1 MSGKYIK
8 TVGFS
13 GVTQLLPMTAPVS
26 ISLKDTEIRIP
37 ILVSEHTPV
46 NLLGRDAICKLKM
59 QIWCTPDGIYVD
71 DKAIRQMNVSTLQQ
85 TQEPCANIYWLG
97 ELKEDVEKTI
107 SKWGRYMREQLC
119 EPSLPKTEFHC
130 TMKYDEN
137 KDSELE
143 KRWLE
148 NTKGLKI
155 TMMSQYIV
163 VRPEGAALQVDR
175 EKFIDEWFEVPNSV
189 PHVTLC
195 ESKNCVSKDL
205 GPMMQK
211 AEKCKWEAT
220 ENHLIFQSADKVYLK
235 ILCAT
240 PMLGVP
246 RMVINT
252 NIDPKV
258 NEHQTKQTELLKEME
273 KQVPM
278 ELWSQHDTDV
288 RLVKSANP
296 VRIALRSGAKVPKN
310 MQYPLKP
317 EAEKGIKKTIEGLVK
332 AGVLIESASY
342 CNTPIL
348 PVAKA
353 DKSKWRL
360 VHDLRAVNEV
370 VEDWPAEVPN
380 PHTLLT
386 NVPSA
391 ANYFTV
397 IDLCSAF
404 FSVPLAEE
412 SQPLFAF
419 TYQGKQNTLKMKYC
433 LQKQNRTIRERL
445 ILVLVLIYLMQRL
458 PKIRG
463 NPQGPL
469 NQDPQLMSS
478 PDINLR
484 NSSHLIQTPLLIYSI
499 NVTDQTPGI
508 YANIHV
514 RKRSAGWT
522 YDDENDTLIYDM
534 ESYLQ
539 KEGLLDA
546 AHHNDWF
553 KWAEYTAKEAGMFS
567 CVLCSPS
574 PLKKLVVVPNP
585 YDYMHCGRFYSQYC
599 NNMTRKVYPY
609 CPAECLTMLGNK
621 NFHRFYRQ
629 QGWGDECKRMDI
641 RIEATKR
648 ETPVAYV
655 IDRTLEFECFN
666 KSEGKH
672 DMGKFKGNCVIIW
685 HLDQNMYYDSR
696 VLKSFS
702 LIYATATISTNM
714 SIIQIKDNC
723 PKATISFPLIR
734 TMEDQLE
741 AVADYYW
748 VCGGKRLRATL
759 PKDWKGMCTR
769 VRMVQEIT
777 LIEGDLDEVKQP
789 QPKRRRAKRAYEKD
803 PNVSLDIIGQ
813 PRGIPEEYK
822 ARNEIKSGFESI
834 WIWIT
839 PNKNLE
845 WINYIY
851 YNQQRFINY
860 TDDALDALGKQ
871 LGPTSKMTWQNRQAL
886 NWLLAEKG
894 GVCVMFGSD
903 CCTYIPNNT
912 APDGSF
918 TKAMGKLRNLREEVT
933 KNAGADMHTWDWFN
947 SLFGSWGQWLTKVG
961 IIIGIVVVMFLLLF
975 CCIVP
980 FIRSMLASA
989 AAKQMINVSVR
1000 PTGIDVG

>member
-1 MSGKYIK
+1 MISRDADQEPMLQVNIEGKPITLMLDTGASFLCLNPRYASHLPMSGKYIK

-97 ELKEDVEKTI
+97 ELKEDVETTI
-107 SKWGRYMREQLC
+107 SKWGRYIREQLC

-148 NTKGLKI
+148 NTKGQKI
-155 TMMSQYIV
+155 TMMSQYILV
-163 VRPEGAALQVDR
+163 GPEGAALQVDR
-175 EKFIDEWFEVPNSV
+175 EKFIDEGFEVPNSV

-195 ESKNCVSKDL
+195 VSKNCVSKDL

-296 VRIALRSGAKVPKN
+296 VRIALRSGAKVPKK

-342 CNTPIL
+342 FNTPIL

-702 LIYATATISTNM
+702 LI
-714 SIIQIKDNC
+714 
-723 PKATISFPLIR
+723 
-734 TMEDQLE
+734 
-741 AVADYYW
+741 
-748 VCGGKRLRATL
+748 
-759 PKDWKGMCTR
+759 
-769 VRMVQEIT
+769 
-777 LIEGDLDEVKQP
+777 
-789 QPKRRRAKRAYEKD
+789 
-803 PNVSLDIIGQ
+803 
-813 PRGIPEEYK
+813 
-822 ARNEIKSGFESI
+822 
-834 WIWIT
+834 
-839 PNKNLE
+839 
-845 WINYIY
+845 
-851 YNQQRFINY
+851 
-860 TDDALDALGKQ
+860 
-871 LGPTSKMTWQNRQAL
+871 
-886 NWLLAEKG
+886 
-894 GVCVMFGSD
+894 
-903 CCTYIPNNT
+903 
-912 APDGSF
+912 
-918 TKAMGKLRNLREEVT
+918 
-933 KNAGADMHTWDWFN
+933 
-947 SLFGSWGQWLTKVG
+947 
-961 IIIGIVVVMFLLLF
+961 
-975 CCIVP
+975 
-980 FIRSMLASA
+980 
-989 AAKQMINVSVR
+989 
-1000 PTGIDVG
+1000 

>member
-1 MSGKYIK
+1 
-8 TVGFS
+8 
-13 GVTQLLPMTAPVS
+13 
-26 ISLKDTEIRIP
+26 
-37 ILVSEHTPV
+37 
-46 NLLGRDAICKLKM
+46 
-59 QIWCTPDGIYVD
+59 
-71 DKAIRQMNVSTLQQ
+71 
-85 TQEPCANIYWLG
+85 
-97 ELKEDVEKTI
+97 
-107 SKWGRYMREQLC
+107 
-119 EPSLPKTEFHC
+119 
-130 TMKYDEN
+130 
-137 KDSELE
+137 
-143 KRWLE
+143 
-148 NTKGLKI
+148 
-155 TMMSQYIV
+155 
-163 VRPEGAALQVDR
+163 
-175 EKFIDEWFEVPNSV
+175 
-189 PHVTLC
+189 
-195 ESKNCVSKDL
+195 
-205 GPMMQK
+205 
-211 AEKCKWEAT
+211 
-220 ENHLIFQSADKVYLK
+220 
-235 ILCAT
+235 
-240 PMLGVP
+240 
-246 RMVINT
+246 
-252 NIDPKV
+252 
-258 NEHQTKQTELLKEME
+258 
-273 KQVPM
+273 M

-288 RLVKSANP
+288 GLVKSANP
-296 VRIALRSGAKVPKN
+296 VRIALRSGAKIPKK

-360 VHDLRAVNEV
+360 VHDLRAGNEV

-433 LQKQNRTIRERL
+433 LQKQNRTIRETL

-458 PKIRG
+458 PKTRG

-469 NQDPQLMSS
+469 NQDPQLVSS

-553 KWAEYTAKEAGMFS
+553 KWAEYTAKEAGIFS

-641 RIEATKR
+641 RSEATKR

-803 PNVSLDIIGQ
+803 PNVSLDIIGPTKRN
-813 PRGIPEEYK
+813 PRGI
-822 ARNEIKSGFESI
+822 
-834 WIWIT
+834 
-839 PNKNLE
+839 
-845 WINYIY
+845 
-851 YNQQRFINY
+851 
-860 TDDALDALGKQ
+860 
-871 LGPTSKMTWQNRQAL
+871 
-886 NWLLAEKG
+886 
-894 GVCVMFGSD
+894 
-903 CCTYIPNNT
+903 
-912 APDGSF
+912 
-918 TKAMGKLRNLREEVT
+918 
-933 KNAGADMHTWDWFN
+933 
-947 SLFGSWGQWLTKVG
+947 
-961 IIIGIVVVMFLLLF
+961 
-975 CCIVP
+975 
-980 FIRSMLASA
+980 
-989 AAKQMINVSVR
+989 
-1000 PTGIDVG
+1000 

>member
-1 MSGKYIK
+1 ME
-8 TVGFS
+8 F
-13 GVTQLLPMTAPVS
+13 
-26 ISLKDTEIRIP
+26 
-37 ILVSEHTPV
+37 
-46 NLLGRDAICKLKM
+46 
-59 QIWCTPDGIYVD
+59 VD

-107 SKWGRYMREQLC
+107 SKWGRYIREQLC

-155 TMMSQYIV
+155 PMMSQYIIV
-163 VRPEGAALQVDR
+163 GPEGAALQVDR
-175 EKFIDEWFEVPNSV
+175 ERFIDEWFEIPNSV
-189 PHVTLC
+189 PHISLYI
-195 ESKNCVSKDL
+195 SKNCVSKDL
-205 GPMMQK
+205 GPMMRK

-220 ENHLIFQSADKVYLK
+220 ENPLIFQSVYKVYLK

-252 NIDPKV
+252 KIDPKV
-258 NEHQTKQTELLKEME
+258 NEHQTKQAELLKEME

-288 RLVKSANP
+288 GLVKSANP
-296 VRIALRSGAKVPKN
+296 VRIALRSEAKIPKK

-332 AGVLIESASY
+332 AGVLIESTSY

-433 LQKQNRTIRERL
+433 LQKQNRTIRETL

-458 PKIRG
+458 PKTRG

-484 NSSHLIQTPLLIYSI
+484 NSSHLIRTPLLIYSI

-553 KWAEYTAKEAGMFS
+553 KRAEYTAKEAGMFS

-599 NNMTRKVYPY
+599 NNMTGKVYPY

-666 KSEGKH
+666 
-672 DMGKFKGNCVIIW
+672 
-685 HLDQNMYYDSR
+685 
-696 VLKSFS
+696 
-702 LIYATATISTNM
+702 
-714 SIIQIKDNC
+714 
-723 PKATISFPLIR
+723 
-734 TMEDQLE
+734 
-741 AVADYYW
+741 
-748 VCGGKRLRATL
+748 
-759 PKDWKGMCTR
+759 
-769 VRMVQEIT
+769 
-777 LIEGDLDEVKQP
+777 
-789 QPKRRRAKRAYEKD
+789 
-803 PNVSLDIIGQ
+803 
-813 PRGIPEEYK
+813 
-822 ARNEIKSGFESI
+822 
-834 WIWIT
+834 
-839 PNKNLE
+839 
-845 WINYIY
+845 
-851 YNQQRFINY
+851 
-860 TDDALDALGKQ
+860 
-871 LGPTSKMTWQNRQAL
+871 
-886 NWLLAEKG
+886 
-894 GVCVMFGSD
+894 
-903 CCTYIPNNT
+903 
-912 APDGSF
+912 
-918 TKAMGKLRNLREEVT
+918 
-933 KNAGADMHTWDWFN
+933 
-947 SLFGSWGQWLTKVG
+947 
-961 IIIGIVVVMFLLLF
+961 
-975 CCIVP
+975 
-980 FIRSMLASA
+980 
-989 AAKQMINVSVR
+989 
-1000 PTGIDVG
+1000 